1 MPYGQVLVD
10 TVKDSLN
17 NVLAPASAVLNA
29 QVYVVSNKLNGKQYV
44 GQTINPHLPIGHGRI
59 LKSAYKLHG
68 KDNFTYEPI
77 CKEIN
82 NRGSLNAIE
91 RFWIGIMDTITPN
104 GYNIDLGGSEGSV
117 WTDERKKRISIART
131 GKKLNR
137 PLGSKS
143 GMAGKAYPE
152 EGKRKLSEALKG
164 RVSPNWGRTASEE
177 TKAKMSA
184 SQKAKAD
191 SFEVYPNVGK
201 KASEETKAK
210 MRASRA
216 KRIYTDEDKQ
226 KISEAV
232 TAWHKQRKE
241 QA

>member
-1 MPYGQVLVD
+1 MQ
-10 TVKDSLN
+10 
-17 NVLAPASAVLNA
+17 A
-29 QVYVVSNKLNGKQYV
+29 QIYLVSNKLNGKQYV

-68 KDNFTYEPI
+68 KDSFTYEPI
-77 CKEIN
+77 CKGIT
-82 NRGSLNAIE
+82 NRASLNAIE
-91 RFWIGIMDTITPN
+91 RFWINVANTVVPN

-117 WTDERKKRISIART
+117 WTDERKKAVSIART

-143 GMAGKAYPE
+143 GAKGKKWSE
-152 EGKRKLSEALKG
+152 ENKLKLSEILKG
-164 RVSPNWGRTASEE
+164 RPCPTKGVPHSEE

-184 SQKAKAD
+184 SQKAHWAKVE
-191 SFEVYPNVGK
+191 SPNKGRK
-201 KASEETKAK
+201 HSEETKAK
-210 MRASRA
+210 MRAARA
-216 KRIYTDEDKQ
+216 NRIITDADKQ

-241 QA
+241 QQ

>member
-1 MPYGQVLVD
+1 VQGQIYL
-10 TVKDSLN
+10 
-17 NVLAPASAVLNA
+17 
-29 QVYVVSNKLNGKQYV
+29 VSNKLNGKQYV

-68 KDNFTYEPI
+68 KENFTYEPI
-77 CKEIN
+77 CKGIT
-82 NRGSLNAIE
+82 NRASLNAIE
-91 RFWIGIMDTITPN
+91 RFWISVVGTVVPN

-117 WTDERKKRISIART
+117 WTEERKKAVSIART

-143 GMAGKAYPE
+143 GMKGKAYPE
-152 EGKRKLSEALKG
+152 EGKRKLSEVMKG
-164 RVSPNWGRTASEE
+164 NKFSLGKFPSEE

-184 SQKAKAD
+184 SQKAHWEKVG
-191 SFEVYPNVGK
+191 SPNKGR

-210 MRASRA
+210 MRAARA
-216 KRIYTDEDKQ
+216 KRIYTDADKQ

-241 QA
+241 QQ

>member
-1 MPYGQVLVD
+1 M
-10 TVKDSLN
+10 
-17 NVLAPASAVLNA
+17 
-29 QVYVVSNKLNGKQYV
+29 SNKLNGKQYV

-77 CKEIN
+77 CKGIT
-82 NRGSLNAIE
+82 NRASLNAIE
-91 RFWIGIMDTITPN
+91 RFWISVANTVVPN

-117 WTDERKKRISIART
+117 WTDERIQAVSIART

-143 GMAGKAYPE
+143 GMKGKVYPE
-152 EGKRKLSEALKG
+152 EGKRKLSEAMKG
-164 RVSPNWGRTASEE
+164 NKFALGVFPNEE

-184 SQKAKAD
+184 SQKAKAA
-191 SFEVYPNVGK
+191 SFAVHPNAGRK
-201 KASEETKAK
+201 HSEETKAK
-210 MRASRA
+210 MRAARA
-216 KRIYTDEDKQ
+216 NRIYTDADKQ

-241 QA
+241 Q

>member
-1 MPYGQVLVD
+1 MQ
-10 TVKDSLN
+10 
-17 NVLAPASAVLNA
+17 A
-29 QVYVVSNKLNGKQYV
+29 QIYLVSNKLNGKQYV

-77 CKEIN
+77 CKDIA
-82 NRGSLNAIE
+82 NRASLNAIE
-91 RFWIGIMDTITPN
+91 RFWISVIDTIVPN
-104 GYNIDLGGSEGSV
+104 GYNIDLGGSEGST
-117 WTDERKKRISIART
+117 WTDERRRAVSIAHT

-143 GMAGKAYPE
+143 GMKGKVYPE
-152 EGKRKLSEALKG
+152 EGKRKLSEAMKG
-164 RVSPNWGRTASEE
+164 NKFSLGKFPSEE

-184 SQKAKAD
+184 SQKAKAASKAA
-191 SFEVYPNVGK
+191 SFVVHPNAGK

-210 MRASRA
+210 MRAARA
-216 KRIYTDEDKQ
+216 NRIYTDADKQ

-232 TAWHKQRKE
+232 TAWHKQRKG
-241 QA
+241 Q

>member
-1 MPYGQVLVD
+1 MQ
-10 TVKDSLN
+10 
-17 NVLAPASAVLNA
+17 A
-29 QVYVVSNKLNGKQYV
+29 QIYLVSNKLNGKQYV

-77 CKEIN
+77 CKGIT
-82 NRGSLNAIE
+82 NRASLNAIE
-91 RFWIGIMDTITPN
+91 RFWISVMDTVVPN
-104 GYNIDLGGSEGSV
+104 GYNIDLGGSEGST
-117 WTDERKKRISIART
+117 WTDERRKAVSIART

-143 GMAGKAYPE
+143 GMKGKAYPE
-152 EGKRKLSEALKG
+152 EGKRKLSEAFKG
-164 RVSPNWGRTASEE
+164 RVSPNIGR
-177 TKAKMSA
+177 
-184 SQKAKAD
+184 
-191 SFEVYPNVGK
+191 

-210 MRASRA
+210 MTASQKEHWSKVESPNKGRKHSEETKAKMRTARAN
-216 KRIYTDEDKQ
+216 RIYTDTDKQ

-241 QA
+241 Q

>member
-1 MPYGQVLVD
+1 MPYGQIQVD

-17 NVLAPASAVLNA
+17 NTLAPSSAVLNA
-29 QVYVVSNKLNGKQYV
+29 QVYLVSNKLNGKQYV

-77 CKEIN
+77 CKGIN
-82 NRGSLNAIE
+82 NRSSLNAIE
-91 RFWIGIMDTITPN
+91 RFWISAIDTITPN
-104 GYNIDLGGSEGSV
+104 GYNIDLGGSEGSI
-117 WTDERKKRISIART
+117 WTNERKERISIART

-164 RVSPNWGRTASEE
+164 RIGTNFGKIASEE

-184 SQKAKAD
+184 SQKEYWATHE
-191 SFEVYPNVGK
+191 SPNKGRK
-201 KASEETKAK
+201 HSEETKAK

>member
-1 MPYGQVLVD
+1 MQ
-10 TVKDSLN
+10 
-17 NVLAPASAVLNA
+17 A
-29 QVYVVSNKLNGKQYV
+29 QIYLVSNKLNGKQYV

-77 CKEIN
+77 CTGITS
-82 NRGSLNAIE
+82 RASLNAIE
-91 RFWIGIMDTITPN
+91 RFWISVMGTLVPN

-117 WTDERKKRISIART
+117 WTEERRRKHSMALKGHRGWRKGLNLPSPNK
-131 GKKLNR
+131 GKV
-137 PLGSKS
+137 
-143 GMAGKAYPE
+143 YPE

-164 RVSPNWGRTASEE
+164 RVSPNWG
-177 TKAKMSA
+177 
-184 SQKAKAD
+184 
-191 SFEVYPNVGK
+191 K

-210 MRASRA
+210 MTASQKAHWAKVESPNKGRKHSEETKAKMRAARA
-216 KRIYTDEDKQ
+216 NRIYTDEDKQ

-241 QA
+241 Q

>member
-1 MPYGQVLVD
+1 MQ
-10 TVKDSLN
+10 
-17 NVLAPASAVLNA
+17 A
-29 QVYVVSNKLNGKQYV
+29 QIYLVSNKLNGKQYV

-77 CKEIN
+77 CKGIAS
-82 NRGSLNAIE
+82 RASLNAIE
-91 RFWIGIMDTITPN
+91 RFWISVVGTVVPN
-104 GYNIDLGGSEGSV
+104 GYNIDLGGSEGST
-117 WTDERKKRISIART
+117 WTDERRQAVSIART

-143 GMAGKAYPE
+143 GMKGKAYPE

-164 RVSPNWGRTASEE
+164 RVSPNIGRKASEE
-177 TKAKMSA
+177 TKAKMTA
-184 SQKAKAD
+184 SQKAHWEKVG
-191 SFEVYPNVGK
+191 SPNKGR

-210 MRASRA
+210 MRAARA
-216 KRIYTDEDKQ
+216 KRIYTDADKQ

-241 QA
+241 Q

>member
-1 MPYGQVLVD
+1 VQ
-10 TVKDSLN
+10 
-17 NVLAPASAVLNA
+17 A
-29 QVYVVSNKLNGKQYV
+29 QIYLVSNKLNGKQYV

-68 KDNFTYEPI
+68 KDSFTYEPI
-77 CKEIN
+77 CKGIT
-82 NRGSLNAIE
+82 NRASLNAIE
-91 RFWIGIMDTITPN
+91 RFWINVANTVVPN

-117 WTDERKKRISIART
+117 WTDERKKAVSIART

-143 GMAGKAYPE
+143 GAKGKKWSE
-152 EGKRKLSEALKG
+152 ENKLKLSEILKG
-164 RVSPNWGRTASEE
+164 RPCPTKGVPHSEE

-184 SQKAKAD
+184 SQKAHWAKVE
-191 SFEVYPNVGK
+191 SPNKGRK
-201 KASEETKAK
+201 HSEETKAK
-210 MRASRA
+210 MRAARA
-216 KRIYTDEDKQ
+216 NRIITDADKQ

-241 QA
+241 QQ

>member
-1 MPYGQVLVD
+1 VQ
-10 TVKDSLN
+10 
-17 NVLAPASAVLNA
+17 A
-29 QVYVVSNKLNGKQYV
+29 QIYLVSNKLNGKQYV

-77 CKEIN
+77 CKGIT
-82 NRGSLNAIE
+82 NRASLNAIE
-91 RFWIGIMDTITPN
+91 RFWISVVGTVVPN

-117 WTDERKKRISIART
+117 WTEERKKSVSIART

-143 GMAGKAYPE
+143 GMKGKAYPE
-152 EGKRKLSEALKG
+152 EGKRKLSEVMKG
-164 RVSPNWGRTASEE
+164 NKFSLGKFPSEE

-184 SQKAKAD
+184 SQKAHWEKVG
-191 SFEVYPNVGK
+191 SPNKGR

-210 MRASRA
+210 MRAARA
-216 KRIYTDEDKQ
+216 KRIYTDADKQ

-241 QA
+241 QQ

>member
-1 MPYGQVLVD
+1 M
-10 TVKDSLN
+10 
-17 NVLAPASAVLNA
+17 NA
-29 QVYVVSNKLNGKQYV
+29 QIYLVSNKLNGKQYV

-77 CKEIN
+77 CTGIT
-82 NRGSLNAIE
+82 NRVSLNAIE
-91 RFWIGIMDTITPN
+91 RFWISVTNTIVPN
-104 GYNIDLGGSEGSV
+104 GYNIDLGGSKGSV
-117 WTDERKKRISIART
+117 WTDERKKAVSIART

-143 GMAGKAYPE
+143 GAKGKKWSE
-152 EGKRKLSEALKG
+152 ENKLKLSEILKG
-164 RVSPNWGRTASEE
+164 RPCFTKGVPHSEE

-184 SQKAKAD
+184 SQKAHWAKVE
-191 SFEVYPNVGK
+191 SPNKGRK
-201 KASEETKAK
+201 HSEETKAK
-210 MRASRA
+210 MRTARA
-216 KRIYTDEDKQ
+216 NRIYTDADKQ

-241 QA
+241 Q